1 MIARTHRPQLAR
13 SAMEQSIVH
22 RKGQARLAAT
32 ARCHGGART
41 QRIIEVG
48 RVHLRALQLC
58 AHTQSG
64 SRGVVSTCPQVAQR
78 PVARTILQAHAVV
91 HVIQCAD
98 LRCVWA

>member
-32 ARCHGGART
+32 ARGHGGARA

-48 RVHLRALQLC
+48 RVHLRALVRRAC
-58 AHTQSG
+58 TQTS
-64 SRGVVSTCPQVAQR
+64 QR
-78 PVARTILQAHAVV
+78 IARATPRVDQGAIPGTVLQADRVEAVV
-91 HVIQCAD
+91 
-98 LRCVWA
+98 